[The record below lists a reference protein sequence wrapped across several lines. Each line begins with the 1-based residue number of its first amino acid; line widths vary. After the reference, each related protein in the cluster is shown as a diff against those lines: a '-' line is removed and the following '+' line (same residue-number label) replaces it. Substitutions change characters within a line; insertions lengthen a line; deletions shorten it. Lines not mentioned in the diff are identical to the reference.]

1 MNNRFGN
8 PFGNHNPSDYYRHL
22 YQQNKLM
29 VWLSATALVVLLVA
43 GSGFIH
49 SFFIAY
55 LLFIGSVLYRQF
67 LSQEKM
73 IITLSLSA
81 LSGAIAYLLFFGS
94 NVETLQ
100 LLSVVVGAAA
110 FGLLTAVATYAPNSP
125 MNLAFIG
132 QVKLKWI
139 VLIIIGLDLLT
150 INPSDLSP
158 RISHIGGVLYGFLSV
173 YLGRNGLNFNWTS
186 PFRKRGPYY
195 KKSNKKTE
203 YQTPPASKMSDE
215 DYNLQKKKKQDEID
229 AILDKIKQFG
239 YDRLTAEE
247 KRKLFEQSKR

>member
-8 PFGNHNPSDYYRHL
+8 PFGNYNPRDYYKLL
-22 YQQNKLM
+22 YQQNKFM
-29 VWLSATALVVLLVA
+29 VWLAVSALVVLLIS

-55 LLFIGSVLYRQF
+55 LLFISSVLYRQF

-81 LSGAIAYLLFFGS
+81 LSGAIAYLLFFSS
-94 NVETLQ
+94 NVVAIQ
-100 LLSVVVGAAA
+100 LLPVVVGAAA

-125 MNLAFIG
+125 MMLAFFG

-139 VLIIIGLDLLT
+139 ALIVIGLDLLT

-158 RISHIGGVLYGFLSV
+158 RISHLGGILYGFLSI
-173 YLGRNGLNFNWTS
+173 YLVRNGMKFNWSS

-195 KKSNKKTE
+195 KKSTKQAA
-203 YQTPPASKMSDE
+203 YQAPPASKMSDE

-229 AILDKIKQFG
+229 AILDKIKQYG
-239 YDRLTAEE
+239 YDRLTSDE